1 MENNLLSSQKLFF
14 SNKLGILSTIFYEYT
29 GFPFGSLVTYCVNY
43 NGRPIIYI
51 SSIAEHTINLNK
63 NKKCSLTIVKTN
75 NKDIQ
80 ASERLTLLCKSK
92 KIGKNRL
99 KKTSEKYFRIF
110 PEALNYKN
118 FHNFE
123 IYELEIV
130 KIRYIGGFGKIF
142 WFNKN
147 IFITKNAFDE
157 EIEKSIIKHMNEDHL
172 SSMIKYLKEYK
183 SINVEKTDN
192 VNMCNIDQFGF
203 DLNYN
208 NKLFRFS
215 SEKKLLNSIDARNFM
230 IKLLK

>member
-1 MENNLLSSQKLFF
+1 MDNDLLSSQKLFF
-14 SNKLGILSTIFYEYT
+14 NNKLGILSTISYEYT

-110 PEALNYKN
+110 PEAVNYKN

-130 KIRYIGGFGKIF
+130 KIRYIGGFGKIY

-172 SSMIKYLKEYK
+172 SPMIKYLKEYK

-192 VNMCNIDQFGF
+192 VQMCNIDQFGF

>member
-1 MENNLLSSQKLFF
+1 MDNDLLSSQKLFF
-14 SNKLGILSTIFYEYT
+14 NNKLGILSTISYEYT

-99 KKTSEKYFRIF
+99 KKTNEKYFRIF
-110 PEALNYKN
+110 SEAVNYKN

-130 KIRYIGGFGKIF
+130 KIRYIGGFGKIY

-183 SINVEKTDN
+183 AINVEKTEN
-192 VNMCNIDQFGF
+192 VQMCNIDQFGF